1 MNLEEMLKNMNPQML
16 SGAISQMGRFMTP
29 EQLKQVQQVI
39 AGADKGVL
47 NQKLN
52 HFGPDDLKRELQKN
66 PALAKELANNPEIM
80 QKINQIFHQK

>member
-16 SGAISQMGRFMTP
+16 SGAISQMGKFLTP
-29 EQLKQVQQVI
+29 EQLQQVQQAI
-39 AGADKGVL
+39 ASTEKGAL

-52 HFGPDDLKRELQKN
+52 HLGPEDLKRELQKN

-80 QKINQIFHQK
+80 QKINQIFGKK